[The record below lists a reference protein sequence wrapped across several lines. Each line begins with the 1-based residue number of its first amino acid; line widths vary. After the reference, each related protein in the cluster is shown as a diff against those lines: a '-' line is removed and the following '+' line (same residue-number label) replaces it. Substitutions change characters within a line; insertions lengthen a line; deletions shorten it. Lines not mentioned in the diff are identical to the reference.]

1 MTSIT
6 NPIYKTNSNSFV
18 LEFFKA
24 SDIEFLSLA
33 TAKKYFVQLFGINI
47 LKGYYFFRNTINCD
61 DQIVSKDLIA
71 NDNIVANQLTTNKI
85 VSQTI
90 QAKTITCDEIIM
102 TRPSAIITNNY
113 GFIYTDYMS
122 IPLLGSEANLDLF
135 CVPIRKLVKILLYP
149 QTKILFSS
157 TNSLYTKKLIQNK
170 ETRCKLYQID
180 LTHFNSF
187 ALYYNNEL
195 KQ

>member
-6 NPIYKTNSNSFV
+6 TPVYKTNSNSFV
-18 LEFFKA
+18 LEFFKSA
-24 SDIEFLSLA
+24 EIDSLSLA

-47 LKGYYFFRNTINCD
+47 LKGFYYFRNTINCD
-61 DQIVSKDLIA
+61 DQIVGEDLIA
-71 NDNIVANQLTTNKI
+71 NDNIVANQLTTNQ
-85 VSQTI
+85 VVAQTI

-122 IPLLGSEANLDLF
+122 IPLLGSETNLDLF
-135 CVPIRKLVKILLYP
+135 CVPIKKLVKILLYP

-157 TNSLYTKKLIQNK
+157 TNSLYTKKLIHNK

-180 LTHFNSF
+180 LSNFNSF
-187 ALYYNNEL
+187 ALYFNNEL

>member
-6 NPIYKTNSNSFV
+6 TPVYKTNSNSFV
-18 LEFFKA
+18 LEFFKSA
-24 SDIEFLSLA
+24 EIDSLSLA

-47 LKGYYFFRNTINCD
+47 LKGFYYFRNTINCD
-61 DQIVSKDLIA
+61 DQIAGEDLIA
-71 NDNIVANQLTTNKI
+71 NDNIVANQLTTNK
-85 VSQTI
+85 VVAQTI

-102 TRPSAIITNNY
+102 THPQTIISNNY
-113 GFIYTDYMS
+113 GFIYIDGMS

-135 CVPIRKLVKILLYP
+135 CVPIKKLVKILLYP

-157 TNSLYTKKLIQNK
+157 TNSLYTKKLIHNK

-180 LTHFNSF
+180 LSNFNSF